1 MVVMAQLVA
10 GGLLQRQRWGG
21 GGGGGGGQRP
31 HFGAGGKSGAT
42 CTCHA
47 IEEVVFEE
55 QAFLSPSMWTGDL
68 TTKRYR
74 STAD

>member
-47 IEEVVFEE
+47 IEEVVF
-55 QAFLSPSMWTGDL
+55 
-68 TTKRYR
+68 
-74 STAD
+74 

>member
-55 QAFLSPSMWTGDL
+55 QAFPISLWTGGI
-68 TTKRYR
+68 TTKRYNR